1 MIIKTNLVPDGFGA
15 ITMWPF
21 ILMRPQVAE
30 DAGLVEHEMVHYRE
44 QSWIT
49 PWWGLKY
56 FCSKNFRQAAEVR
69 AYKRQIEVGGITL
82 ANAARAMLRYDLD
95 IDFDDAYDLLK

>member
-1 MIIKTNLVPDGFGA
+1 MIVKTNLVPKGFGA
-15 ITMWPF
+15 IVIWPF
-21 ILMRPQVAE
+21 ILMRPQSAT
-30 DAGLVEHEMVHYRE
+30 DAGLIEHEMVHYRE

-56 FCSKNFRQAAEVR
+56 LCSKKFRQAAEVR

-82 ANAARAMLRYDLD
+82 EEAARGLLRYDLG
-95 IDFDDAYDLLK
+95 INFDEAYRLLK